1 MDLLEFF
8 FSSLRH
14 IHMYINIYVYTYVYV
29 YIYICK
35 PLNWSWM
42 FFVLFIIICK
52 HDGRIHVEVRGQLLV
67 LNDLELWSYWLT
79 IVFLQGRWGEGG
91 QLSWHLCR
99 KNSLELRRWPWS
111 SHVTLGSS
119 TKDFLQA
126 ASGHHG
132 FPSPL
137 ESSCHW
143 ELCLFLLLFGRLQP
157 LSGWKQPVRQI
168 R

>member
-52 HDGRIHVEVRGQLLV
+52 HDGRIRVEVRGQLLV

-79 IVFLQGRWGEGG
+79 IVFLQGWWGEGG

-111 SHVTLGSS
+111 SHVLRISCRLGLAIMGSPALWRAHI
-119 TKDFLQA
+119 TKNCAFSFCSLADC
-126 ASGHHG
+126 S
-132 FPSPL
+132 PSPGGN
-137 ESSCHW
+137 SPW
-143 ELCLFLLLFGRLQP
+143 DR
-157 LSGWKQPVRQI
+157 
-168 R
+168 